1 MAERSTTHE
10 EATTNEDIKPGQG
23 DGLPPA
29 AYYSPP
35 SHLSPDALQSM
46 PIPFES
52 LDFSLDP
59 SFLEVD
65 DVYDPTMGGKR
76 IPTYVLPRLTYQTSS
91 EQSS

>member
-1 MAERSTTHE
+1 MAEHRNKNE
-10 EATTNEDIKPGQG
+10 GATTNEDIKLELG

-35 SHLSPDALQSM
+35 AYLSPDALQSM
-46 PIPFES
+46 PIPFEL

-65 DVYDPTMGGKR
+65 DVYDPTLGGKR
-76 IPTYVLPRLTYQTSS
+76 VPTYVIPTTTYQISS
-91 EQSS
+91 R

>member
-1 MAERSTTHE
+1 MAEHTTKD
-10 EATTNEDIKPGQG
+10 EAATKDEDVKLEPS

-35 SHLSPDALQSM
+35 AHLSPDSLQSM

-59 SFLEVD
+59 TFLEVD
-65 DVYDPTMGGKR
+65 EVYDPTLGGKR
-76 IPTYVLPRLTYQTSS
+76 IPTYAFHGVSHQILS
-91 EQSS
+91 E